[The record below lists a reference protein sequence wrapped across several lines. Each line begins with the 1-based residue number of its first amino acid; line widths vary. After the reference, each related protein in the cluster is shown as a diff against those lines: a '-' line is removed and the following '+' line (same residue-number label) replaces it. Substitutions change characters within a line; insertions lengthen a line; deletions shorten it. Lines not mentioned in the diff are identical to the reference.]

1 LLFASAAAAQQA
13 PSAYST
19 LEQNVISEH
28 LHARNWQ
35 LDPEPEGKW
44 IEDIRIDTTEVWD
57 QRDPVPDWLN
67 LFHTTTR
74 QHVVRRE
81 LLFAEGDRYSGL
93 SVAESARNLRTYPQL
108 SIVLI
113 VTARGSA
120 SDRVRV
126 IVITK
131 DVWSL
136 RLNWEL
142 KSADAHLNY
151 LLLNPS
157 EENLFG
163 EHVTVGAQFAL
174 DPATYAVGGSLAQ
187 SRIFGSHVAASL
199 GANVVKNR
207 DTDVTEGSYGQF
219 YYGQP
224 LYSLDARWA
233 WGTAF
238 LWDNEIARRYI
249 GVGVGAFDARVTAVD
264 DRIPETY
271 RADRLYGGYQLER
284 SFGHRFKFD
293 VSVGAEGLR
302 AIYRTQ
308 DLSAFDPA
316 AVAEFGRRLL
326 PVSDQRVSPFVQLH
340 AHRTDYVSLI
350 EVETLGLQ
358 EDFRVG
364 HDFAVRVYPASTAL
378 GSSRD
383 LIGVQSGAS
392 YTVPIGDGLIRPVVN
407 SRVEYAAHARNV
419 VTLETDLRVV
429 SPRLGFGRLVLDGQF
444 LDRPRNYLNAHSLL
458 GGDGRL
464 RGYAF
469 SGFRGANLLAASA
482 EFRTSSVDLFSAQV
496 GAAAFYDVAGVADDL
511 NALHMKQGAG
521 LGLRVLF
528 PEFDRIVFRADW
540 GFPLSPGYATFPGAL
555 YISFKQA
562 FGMPG
567 VVAPEVLSTTLN

>member
-1 LLFASAAAAQQA
+1 
-13 PSAYST
+13 
-19 LEQNVISEH
+19 
-28 LHARNWQ
+28 
-35 LDPEPEGKW
+35 
-44 IEDIRIDTTEVWD
+44 
-57 QRDPVPDWLN
+57 
-67 LFHTTTR
+67 
-74 QHVVRRE
+74 
-81 LLFAEGDRYSGL
+81 
-93 SVAESARNLRTYPQL
+93 
-108 SIVLI
+108 
-113 VTARGSA
+113 
-120 SDRVRV
+120 
-126 IVITK
+126 
-131 DVWSL
+131 
-136 RLNWEL
+136 
-142 KSADAHLNY
+142 
-151 LLLNPS
+151 
-157 EENLFG
+157 
-163 EHVTVGAQFAL
+163 
-174 DPATYAVGGSLAQ
+174 
-187 SRIFGSHVAASL
+187 
-199 GANVVKNR
+199 
-207 DTDVTEGSYGQF
+207 
-219 YYGQP
+219 
-224 LYSLDARWA
+224 
-233 WGTAF
+233 
-238 LWDNEIARRYI
+238 
-249 GVGVGAFDARVTAVD
+249 
-264 DRIPETY
+264 
-271 RADRLYGGYQLER
+271 
-284 SFGHRFKFD
+284 
-293 VSVGAEGLR
+293 VGAEGLR

-316 AVAEFGRRLL
+316 AVAEFGRRFL

>member
-1 LLFASAAAAQQA
+1 
-13 PSAYST
+13 
-19 LEQNVISEH
+19 
-28 LHARNWQ
+28 
-35 LDPEPEGKW
+35 
-44 IEDIRIDTTEVWD
+44 
-57 QRDPVPDWLN
+57 
-67 LFHTTTR
+67 
-74 QHVVRRE
+74 
-81 LLFAEGDRYSGL
+81 
-93 SVAESARNLRTYPQL
+93 
-108 SIVLI
+108 
-113 VTARGSA
+113 
-120 SDRVRV
+120 
-126 IVITK
+126 
-131 DVWSL
+131 
-136 RLNWEL
+136 
-142 KSADAHLNY
+142 
-151 LLLNPS
+151 LNPS

-199 GANVVKNR
+199 AANVVKNR

-316 AVAEFGRRLL
+316 AVAEFGRRFL

-392 YTVPIGDGLIRPVVN
+392 YTVPVGDGLIRPVVN